1 MNSITDA
8 ARGKSLTV
16 DSKLQ
21 QEIYDLTVE
30 AGKLREQLKESEAS
44 KAIWKFWAIVFGGY
58 STLLIAVVIYYKFL

>member
-30 AGKLREQLKESEAS
+30 AGKLREQLKESEAN